1 MRTAKRSAGVTLSS
15 GSQETITFWPERI
28 QANGSIAGADPEF
41 PVGGGANPLR
51 GGANIQ
57 IFPKTA

>member
-28 QANGSIAGADPEF
+28 QAKGSIAGADPEF
-41 PVGGGANPLR
+41 PANPLE
-51 GGANIQ
+51 GGTNIQ
-57 IFPKTA
+57 MLPKTA